1 MRGDNPVAATLLAR
15 GKEISG
21 DIIAWRRAL
30 HAMPELKMDT
40 PKTEAFIVKT
50 LLEIGVTEIRAGVG
64 GHGVVALIEGALP
77 GPCLAIRADCDGLP
91 IKEETGLPF
100 ASENGNMHACGHD
113 AHTAIALGAAK
124 LLVEN
129 KDGLRGAV
137 KLIFQPYEEGD
148 GGAKRMLSDGALEN
162 PTVEAILALHN
173 HPTECPDYLAG
184 DILVTPEPTSASIFA
199 YEAIFYGTPAHVCLS
214 NESVNP
220 VHMACTAVA
229 EIAALPNGEG
239 KIINA
244 VPVIHGGVRN
254 NVIPETCTVCGSIRS
269 FDAALHK
276 DVVARVKE
284 ILTATAERF
293 GGRVEVSTTI
303 DLMATEIDRPLYDRF
318 VSVLADLFPDRGG
331 VPMRQREII
340 GEDFARFAAR
350 VPAVYFKLHTA
361 PCGGSYP
368 LHHPRFDVN
377 EDVLWRGSVA
387 FAGFALLW
395 QEKE

>member
-1 MRGDNPVAATLLAR
+1 MSGNNPIATALLAR
-15 GKEISG
+15 GKEISA

-30 HAMPELKMDT
+30 HQMPELRMDT
-40 PKTEAFIVKT
+40 PLTEAFIVKT
-50 LLEIGVTEIRAGVG
+50 LREIGVTDIRAGVG
-64 GHGVVALIEGALP
+64 GHGVVALIEGELP

-91 IKEETGLPF
+91 IKEETGLPY
-100 ASENGNMHACGHD
+100 ASQNGNMHACGHD

-124 LLVEN
+124 LLTEN
-129 KDGLRGAV
+129 KSRLRGSV

-148 GGAKRMLSDGALEN
+148 GGARAMIADGALED
-162 PTVEAILALHN
+162 PRVDAILALHN
-173 HPTECPDYLAG
+173 HPTECAAYRAG
-184 DILVTPEPTSASIFA
+184 DVLVTPEPTSANIFA
-199 YEAIFYGTPAHVCLS
+199 YEAVFYGMPAHVCLS
-214 NESVNP
+214 NEAVNP

-269 FDAALHK
+269 FDSALHK
-276 DVVARVKE
+276 DIVARVRE
-284 ILTATAERF
+284 ILLSTAERF
-293 GGRVEVSTTI
+293 GGHVEVNTTI
-303 DLMATEIDRPLYDRF
+303 DLMATEIDRPLYDNF
-318 VSVLADLFPDRGG
+318 LSVLHTLFPERGG
-331 VPMRQREII
+331 VERLDREII
-340 GEDFARFAAR
+340 GEDFARFASL
-350 VPAVYFKLHTA
+350 VPAVYFMLHTA

-377 EDVLWRGSVA
+377 EEVLYRGSVA

>member
-1 MRGDNPVAATLLAR
+1 MSGNNPIAAALLAR
-15 GKEISG
+15 AQEISPE
-21 DIIAWRRAL
+21 IVAWRRAL
-30 HAMPELKMDT
+30 HAMPELRMDT

-50 LLEIGVTEIRAGVG
+50 LREIGVTDIRAGVG
-64 GHGVVALIEGALP
+64 GHGVVALIKGELP

-91 IKEETGLPF
+91 IGEETGLPF

-124 LLVEN
+124 LLTEN
-129 KDGLRGAV
+129 KSRLRGTV

-148 GGAKRMLSDGALEN
+148 GGAKAMIADGALES
-162 PTVEAILALHN
+162 PTVDAILALHN
-173 HPTECPDYLAG
+173 HPTECPDYRAG
-184 DILVTPEPTSASIFA
+184 DVLVTPEPTSANIFA
-199 YEAIFYGTPAHVCLS
+199 YEAVFYGTPAHVCLS

-254 NVIPETCTVCGSIRS
+254 NVIPEVCTVCGSIRS
-269 FDAALHK
+269 FDTALHQQT
-276 DVVARVKE
+276 ASRVKE
-284 ILTATAERF
+284 ILHVTAERF
-293 GGRVEVSTTI
+293 GGRVEVKTTI

-318 VSVLADLFPDRGG
+318 VSVLADLFPERGG
-331 VPMRQREII
+331 VPMKEREII

-361 PCGGSYP
+361 PHGKSYP
-368 LHHPRFDVN
+368 LHHPKFDVN

>member
-1 MRGDNPVAATLLAR
+1 MSGDNRVAAVLLAR

-30 HAMPELKMDT
+30 HAMPELRMDT
-40 PKTEAFIVKT
+40 PMTEAFIVKT
-50 LLEIGVTEIRAGVG
+50 LRELGVTDIRAGVG
-64 GHGVVALIEGALP
+64 GHGVVALIKGDLP

-100 ASENGNMHACGHD
+100 ASQNGNMHACGHD

-124 LLVEN
+124 LLTEN
-129 KDGLRGAV
+129 KSRLRGSV

-148 GGAKRMLSDGALEN
+148 GGARAMIADGALDN
-162 PTVEAILALHN
+162 PQVDAIIALHN
-173 HPTECPDYLAG
+173 HPTECAAYEAG
-184 DILVTPEPTSASIFA
+184 DILVTPEPTSASIYA
-199 YEAIFYGTPAHVCLS
+199 YEATFYGTPAHVCLS

-239 KIINA
+239 RIINA
-244 VPVIHGGVRN
+244 VPVINGGVRN

-276 DVVARVKE
+276 ATVARVGE
-284 ILTATAERF
+284 ILLATAERF
-293 GGRVEVSTTI
+293 GGHVEVKTSI
-303 DLMATEIDRPLYDRF
+303 DLMATEIDRPLYDSF
-318 VSVLADLFPDRGG
+318 LSAMNTLFPERGG
-331 VPMRQREII
+331 VERRDREII
-340 GEDFARFAAR
+340 GEDFARFAAC
-350 VPAVYFKLHTA
+350 VPAVYFMLHTA
-361 PCGGSYP
+361 PCGGAYP
-368 LHHPRFDVN
+368 LHHPKFDVN
-377 EDVLWRGSVA
+377 ESVLYRGSLA